1 MTTFL
6 KNIVFIKTPAS
17 GVRQGRLDEK
27 IFEENNL
34 TALSL

>member
-1 MTTFL
+1 MTTL
-6 KNIVFIKTPAS
+6 TKIIEFIKTPAS
-17 GVRQGRLDEK
+17 GAKQGRLYEK